1 MKTIKILGGLLT
13 FAVLLF
19 LFVANF
25 SAVESRFE
33 CKGKI
38 IANGVEQPATV
49 FLKLQKYRWW
59 VGLWSDSSGSAWVE
73 VPNQTIS
80 YFGHVTEAGDQLQFW
95 DSFGVDPPSK
105 FSGIFST
112 LSGAVGVKLGT
123 TGVFE
128 GTCKDIRQ

>member
-1 MKTIKILGGLLT
+1 MKALKLLGGLLV
-13 FAVLLF
+13 FALLLF

-33 CKGKI
+33 CHGKI
-38 IANGVEQPATV
+38 TANGGEQPATV
-49 FLKLQKYRWW
+49 FFKLERYRWW

-73 VPNQTIS
+73 VPSQTVS
-80 YFGHVTEAGDQLQFW
+80 YFGHVTQAGDQLQIW
-95 DSFGVDPPSK
+95 DSFGSPGN

-112 LSGAVGVKLGT
+112 LSHTLGVKIAAVGV
-123 TGVFE
+123 FD